1 MDKKIYKKI
10 EYIEAIEEWL
20 EKQGRN
26 CIIPKLRTANRKS
39 LISMVEDYL
48 YIDMVGFV
56 ERRNKRFT
64 TIFINGYKMKLE
76 TIYKN

>member
-20 EKQGRN
+20 EKQGHNWR
-26 CIIPKLRTANRKS
+26 IPKLRTANRKE
-39 LISMVEDYL
+39 LISMVEDYF
-48 YIDMVGFV
+48 YIDMIDFV

-64 TIFINGYKMKLE
+64 TIIINGYKMKLE